1 MLLKIQP
8 AAASV
13 HGSGGGDSSLASLLE
28 QRHGSL
34 HAGDVHLGQA
44 GDLDPAVAVLA
55 DVHDG
60 VFSAALLAEK
70 VEQLLVVELH
80 ETHADTIRFVLVLR
94 DHLEDVPHG
103 AGYDSV
109 EGRIVASTKEKK

>member
-13 HGSGGGDSSLASLLE
+13 HGSGGGDSPLAGLLE
-28 QRHGSL
+28 QRHGGL
-34 HAGDVHLGQA
+34 HTGDVHLGQA

-60 VFSAALLAEK
+60 VLSAALLAEQ

-80 ETHADTIRFVLVLR
+80 EAHTDTECFVLVLR
-94 DHLEDVPHG
+94 DHLEYVPHG

-109 EGRIVASTKEKK
+109 